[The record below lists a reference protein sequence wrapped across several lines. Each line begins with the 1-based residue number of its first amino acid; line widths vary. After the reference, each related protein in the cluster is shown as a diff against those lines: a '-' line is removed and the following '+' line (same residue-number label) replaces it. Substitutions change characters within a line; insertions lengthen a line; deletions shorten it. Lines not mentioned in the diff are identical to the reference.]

1 MASGAVNSATNAV
14 SAATN
19 VGTNVAQNVAQA
31 AAQAPAATPAATTTP
46 ASVGAPVGGTPPM
59 TMMPPPAAAAGGV
72 GPVSPVTGAPPAAAP
87 PTPAAAGP
95 ISSSS
100 VVPASAGSAGASL
113 APVAMPGSS
122 IRGIGADG
130 ASGDLIF
137 DQAMDAGRDVITAL
151 VAQTLGTGYI
161 DIHYAVSLIWERG
174 GTISAWMATSEGAS
188 YIPLGVRIP
197 QEVRLSVTDPI
208 VGHEL
213 WNASAEAGGADPL
226 EIVVRQAEARE
237 QAAPGARVLGAG
249 VVAADGSCHRLGRRG
264 ECTAGQRE
272 PAGS

>member
-1 MASGAVNSATNAV
+1 
-14 SAATN
+14 
-19 VGTNVAQNVAQA
+19 
-31 AAQAPAATPAATTTP
+31 
-46 ASVGAPVGGTPPM
+46 
-59 TMMPPPAAAAGGV
+59 
-72 GPVSPVTGAPPAAAP
+72 
-87 PTPAAAGP
+87 
-95 ISSSS
+95 
-100 VVPASAGSAGASL
+100 
-113 APVAMPGSS
+113 MPGSS

-130 ASGDLIF
+130 ASGDIIF

-197 QEVRLSVTDPI
+197 QDVRLSVTDPI

-213 WNASAEAGGADPL
+213 WNASAEAGGANPL